1 MVKLTEQELTATEK
15 KVSSNTPS
23 PRRRARQVVARG
35 APASVRRQTDLKQ
48 TGTRAFIV
56 SPWGGMGEAG
66 TPRLGLPSLHIPAG
80 SKALRSCPLLP
91 GTCPLGDQ
99 GREIMAQKAR
109 VK

>member
-56 SPWGGMGEAG
+56 VSMGRNG
-66 TPRLGLPSLHIPAG
+66 
-80 SKALRSCPLLP
+80 
-91 GTCPLGDQ
+91 
-99 GREIMAQKAR
+99 
-109 VK
+109 